1 MDGALHGARRQVV
14 GDDDAVICGGD
25 VALAGSLNVL
35 RLDRVATAP
44 GHKLLVLG
52 NHDLNKCGRGGADGL
67 R

>member
-1 MDGALHGARRQVV
+1 MDGALHGAWRQVV

-25 VALAGSLNVL
+25 VALAGSLKAL

-44 GHKLLVLG
+44 GHKPLVLD
-52 NHDLNKCGRGGADGL
+52 NHDFTRCGRDGADGL